1 MHLELGL
8 KLLLQLL
15 LQLQLHL
22 LMHPHLLDFIDE
34 LFRVYNFLVYH
45 ARSWVL
51 LVHLLVVDC
60 SRINSVAIRLPGL
73 GNHLGGMEVLKL
85 WLELV
90 ILGDVL

>member
-1 MHLELGL
+1 LILVIVYLVELDELLLLLGVHLHLELGL

-34 LFRVYNFLVYH
+34 LFRIYNFLVYH

-51 LVHLLVVDC
+51 LVHLLAVDC
-60 SRINSVAIRLPGL
+60 S
-73 GNHLGGMEVLKL
+73 
-85 WLELV
+85 
-90 ILGDVL
+90 